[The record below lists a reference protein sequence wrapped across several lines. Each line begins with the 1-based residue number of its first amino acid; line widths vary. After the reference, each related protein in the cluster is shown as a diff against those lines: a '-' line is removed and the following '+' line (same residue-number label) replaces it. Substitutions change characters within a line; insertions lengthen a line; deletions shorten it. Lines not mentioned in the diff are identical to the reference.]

1 MLRHDGAGGAGGL
14 RGGRLPPKNVGFG
27 AVTVMVHV
35 QVSTAEQNQAT
46 GRRKSR
52 PLSGASGERREG
64 VARPEFPA
72 CSVGHF

>member
-35 QVSTAEQNQAT
+35 QVSSIILFKTAQAALLT
-46 GRRKSR
+46 VSNPVCEAG
-52 PLSGASGERREG
+52 
-64 VARPEFPA
+64 
-72 CSVGHF
+72 